1 MEYDR
6 DADVA
11 RAAGGDN
18 AIHPT
23 PKHCR
28 DFLESVRVICHRVVM
43 SKEIKEEWDEHKSN
57 FTRTWLYKMFGA
69 RKVEVLPDVS
79 NEGLRRKIQKAAL
92 CEKDC
97 QDMMKDAHLL
107 EAAQAADSTIISMDE
122 TFHILFSKASSKVG
136 EITAIVWI
144 NPDDDHEAATEW
156 LQSGADFRRDWTL
169 GEYEPINKE

>member
-11 RAAGGDN
+11 RAAGGEN

-57 FTRTWLYKMFGA
+57 FTRTWLYKMFHVYSVKSIIA
-69 RKVEVLPDVS
+69 LCTA
-79 NEGLRRKIQKAAL
+79 KIQVRST
-92 CEKDC
+92 KDLSYYVI
-97 QDMMKDAHLL
+97 A
-107 EAAQAADSTIISMDE
+107 
-122 TFHILFSKASSKVG
+122 
-136 EITAIVWI
+136 AIVPPKTSVESHQCFVNI
-144 NPDDDHEAATEW
+144 KFKYLSDNP
-156 LQSGADFRRDWTL
+156 
-169 GEYEPINKE
+169 